1 MVAGTVSSWR
11 PPWFETATRYRVYD
25 PLFAQSRTR
34 FVRVDRDWDARIRRD
49 YDTRVRV
56 VDARPARTLRIQES
70 RSRTILSRGDRD
82 RDGRSD
88 IREIALAKPLSAI
101 TRSSDSNVRVRKID
115 SGRRSNIANL
125 GQQVRNFQS
134 NRKSLESSG
143 SVVRR
148 NSTSAGSSTGT
159 VRSLGGD
166 RDRSKGNDNP
176 QGEVKSERVK
186 IDRSPLSGRSLRSR
200 APEKP
205 QGEDAP
211 PEPKKLKPGNRG
223 QEQSGERRIIR
234 REKKDDKP

>member
-1 MVAGTVSSWR
+1 M
-11 PPWFETATRYRVYD
+11 YD